1 MFSICSCLINRHPYQ
16 TGLGY
21 VKRTKEQF
29 IFFFFRS
36 FFYRRQKWFYTCYTR
51 EQNYNDTIRST

>member
-29 IFFFFRS
+29 IFFFLS
-36 FFYRRQKWFYTCYTR
+36 FILLSKTKVILHMLHKRTKLQRHY
-51 EQNYNDTIRST
+51 